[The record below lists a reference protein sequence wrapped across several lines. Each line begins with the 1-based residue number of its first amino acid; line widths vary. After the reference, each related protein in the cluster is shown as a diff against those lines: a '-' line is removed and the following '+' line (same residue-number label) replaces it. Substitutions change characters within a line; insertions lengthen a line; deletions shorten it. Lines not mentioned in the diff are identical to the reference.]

1 MKKYKNLLSVLRTA
15 TAASALALALGA
27 AMAQGPIPG
36 APGIPRVDPPSLRPD
51 KPGSDKPGGGIGI
64 TIDLGSIFNAIRNAT
79 RKDQPDKEDPKKP
92 PLLQKSAVSITSGSS
107 GNYTIDW
114 VVQYANNTGATLPN
128 VLIKDG
134 PIATIIPGSLQPPPI
149 GWTATT
155 NALPVPD
162 TFALWTG
169 TNIAPHGVMTATF
182 PPPLAASMT
191 LGGSGDGYQPIPYT
205 RLSVPAGQ
213 RIYYMNHHEAPGAKL
228 FKCLDLSTGL
238 VCAGWGLHKTL
249 PAGDSS
255 ANNSGTMSNSSEY
268 TIDNGKMYYASQ
280 GPSGIGI
287 GCYNLET
294 DTKCGFTYFG
304 AKTPGLHINGPWR
317 IGNELYVAD
326 TRGALY
332 CANLGGLVPCVG
344 SNYKIPATTI
354 KIRTP
359 TVLSDNW
366 NGGYLAGKV
375 IANKV
380 YITSVEG
387 GIKYTNCFDS
397 TTKTACWN
405 TGAPNIGTA
414 PYSFAFGTDQYN
426 VSNFLYYNVSGAA
439 VAVCTMRKTST
450 PPAPSNQLCVDA
462 LTGAQT
468 SLPTVL
474 PGLSLGAGLETY
486 VAGKTYFVTSLAQAD
501 SSRVNAYC
509 WNWST
514 QAACTTAPLGII
526 ANSPSGGV
534 QNYGSNSDEQGC
546 IYIFG
551 HAGALWHFNSNNIDA
566 MTGLAKPCG
575 GGAKFIKVFQP
586 LQYCSGPKPF
596 RWTSVEVK
604 GAPLANYS
612 KFIVK
617 VLDSIN
623 NTVLFTKDLKA
634 TGQLQA
640 NITGIDAQTISMP
653 LKIEIDYTPNP
664 GMGTSDQ
671 PYLEVRYNAPPTEF
685 CFKSTHT
692 CEQKKITNIVET
704 PDPATPGKFISVT
717 VNVENP
723 KDCKT
728 PPPAVCGDPGQP
740 PCPDTVCIP
749 GTPGCPN
756 TACIPGTP
764 GCPNTACIPGTPG
777 CPNTACIPGTPDC
790 PGIFGCVPG
799 TPGCTPVR
807 PPPKPVCLAGDC
819 PDKPPQSIAEEFKEP
834 KVVCARKTKPVENTP
849 KKVVVKPK
857 PAMVAA
863 APADPNASP
872 KPKPKP
878 RPKPAVKPAARDDD
892 C

>member
-1 MKKYKNLLSVLRTA
+1 MKKNENLRSVLRAA
-15 TAASALALALGA
+15 TVASALALALGA
-27 AMAQGPIPG
+27 AMAQGPVPG

-51 KPGSDKPGGGIGI
+51 KPGSDKPGGGVGI

-79 RKDQPDKEDPKKP
+79 RKDQPEKEDPKKP
-92 PLLQKSAVSITSGSS
+92 PVLQKSAVAISSGSS

-182 PPPLAASMT
+182 PPPLPASIG
-191 LGGSGDGYQPIPYT
+191 LAGSGDGYQPIPYT

-213 RIYYMNHHEAPGAKL
+213 RIYYMNHHGSPGTVL

-238 VCAGWGLHKTL
+238 ACAGWGLGKTL
-249 PAGDSS
+249 PAGNSS
-255 ANNSGTMSNSSEY
+255 GNNSGTMANNSEY
-268 TIDNGKMYYASQ
+268 TIVNGKMYYASH

-294 DTKCGFTYFG
+294 DTECGLANFG
-304 AKTPGLHINGPWR
+304 AQTPGLLINGPWR
-317 IGNELYVAD
+317 VGNEMYAAD
-326 TRGALY
+326 TDGALY
-332 CANLGGLVPCVG
+332 CANLGGMVPCVS

-354 KIRTP
+354 KINVTKP
-359 TVLSDNW
+359 ASNTYGS
-366 NGGYLAGKV
+366 GFLAGKV

-380 YITSVEG
+380 YITS
-387 GIKYTNCFDS
+387 IHSFTKYTNCFDS

-405 TGAPNIGTA
+405 TTTPTVGSA
-414 PYSFAFGTDQYN
+414 PYSFSAGSDYQN
-426 VSNFLYYNVSGAA
+426 VSNFLYYDVSGSA
-439 VAVCTMRKTST
+439 VAICTMRKAA
-450 PPAPSNQLCVDA
+450 PAQLCVDA
-462 LTGAQT
+462 INGAAK
-468 SLPTVL
+468 SGLAAVL
-474 PGLSLGAGLETY
+474 PGLVDFGAGLETY
-486 VAGKTYFVTSLAQAD
+486 LAGKTYFVKSLYQGEL
-501 SSRVNAYC
+501 RENAYC

-526 ANSPSGGV
+526 ANSPLGYV
-534 QNYGSNSDEQGC
+534 ANYGSNSDDQGC
-546 IYIFG
+546 IWVYG
-551 HAGALWHFNSNNIDA
+551 DGAKLWHFNSNYIDA
-566 MTGLAKPCG
+566 TTGLAKPCG

-612 KFIVK
+612 KFIVN
-617 VLDSIN
+617 VLDSLN
-623 NTVLFTKDLKA
+623 NNLLFTKDLKA

-640 NITGIDAQTISMP
+640 NITGIDAQTISRP
-653 LKIEIDYTPNP
+653 LKIEIEYTPNP
-664 GMGTSDQ
+664 GMGASDQ

-692 CEQKKITNIVET
+692 CEQKKITNFVET

-717 VNVENP
+717 VHVENP

-740 PCPDTVCIP
+740 PCPDTVCVP
-749 GTPGCPN
+749 GTPGCPD
-756 TACIPGTP
+756 TVCIPGTP
-764 GCPNTACIPGTPG
+764 GCPYPV
-777 CPNTACIPGTPDC
+777 
-790 PGIFGCVPG
+790 CVPG
-799 TPGCTPVR
+799 TPGCPGIFNCVPGDPLCR
-807 PPPKPVCLAGDC
+807 PTNPVCLTGNC

-834 KVVCARKTKPVENTP
+834 KVVCARKTKPAENTP

-863 APADPNASP
+863 APADPSASP